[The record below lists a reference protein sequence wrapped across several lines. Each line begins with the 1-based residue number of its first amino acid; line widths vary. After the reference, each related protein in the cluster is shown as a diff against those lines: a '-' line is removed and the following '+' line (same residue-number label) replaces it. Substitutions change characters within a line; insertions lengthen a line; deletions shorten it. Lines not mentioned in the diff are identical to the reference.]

1 MSFSSDAKAEL
12 CRVPLTRRCCAR
24 AEAYGVLLYAG
35 SFSPTEVRIVT
46 ESEDFAARLPKL
58 FQKAFSVRFDAQESG
73 SKSIFRITDGQK
85 LAVILEALGYDPDQ
99 HYALHVNFALLEE
112 ECCRASFLRGAFLAG
127 GSVTDPLK
135 RYHLELA
142 TPHLQAGREGEA
154 LLRATPPNGADA
166 LRRAIAQH
174 LYRFRGISAAPEQ
187 IVVGAGTE
195 YLYNLIVQLLGREA
209 VYGVEDPG
217 YSKAARI
224 YALGGARTAPVLVDE
239 GGVSLRSLEMSDAQ
253 ILHTSPNHQFPTGAV
268 TPIGRRQSLLRWAE
282 AREGRYIIEDDYDSE
297 FRFTLRPIPTLQSID
312 RAGRVIYVNTFS
324 RTLAPSLRISYMVL
338 PKSLTERYR
347 AQLGFY
353 SSTVPAMEQYT
364 LARFLDEE
372 YFEAHINRM
381 RKSYRAQRDAV
392 IDTILQSPL
401 GEHCRVSGEDAGLHF
416 LLTIDTKCTDHV
428 LRADAEGRGVR
439 LSFLSDFAL
448 RPGSAPQHTLVIHY
462 PGIDLGRLRSALSI
476 LEALLYF
483 RDWKYKGR
491 K

>member
-1 MSFSSDAKAEL
+1 MLTYTFTKHTGVSLYEQLYRAVKADILSGRLPGGTKLPSKRALAAHLEVSVITVKNAYEQL
-12 CRVPLTRRCCAR
+12 MAEGYLTGVEKKGYFVSAVLPSPAAVPA
-24 AEAYGVLLYAG
+24 
-35 SFSPTEVRIVT
+35 SPEQPPPPREPVWFLDLATNSIAA
-46 ESEDFAARLPKL
+46 EDFPFTVWARLMR
-58 FQKAFSVRFDAQESG
+58 Q
-73 SKSIFRITDGQK
+73 T
-85 LAVILEALGYDPDQ
+85 ILEQGT
-99 HYALHVNFALLEE
+99 
-112 ECCRASFLRGAFLAG
+112 G
-127 GSVTDPLK
+127 
-135 RYHLELA
+135 
-142 TPHLQAGREGEA
+142 
-154 LLRATPPNGADA
+154 LLRSTPPQGAWA
-166 LRRAIAQH
+166 LRQAIAAH
-174 LYRFRGISAAPEQ
+174 LRQFRAMEVTAEQ
-187 IVVGAGTE
+187 IIVGAGTE
-195 YLYNLIVQLLGREA
+195 VLYNLLVQLLGRDRL
-209 VYGVEDPG
+209 YGVEDPG

-239 GGVSLRSLEMSDAQ
+239 GGVSLRSLEMSGAQ

-353 SSTVPAMEQYT
+353 SSTVPAMEQHT
-364 LARFLDEE
+364 LARFLDEG

-392 IDTILQSPL
+392 IDTILHSPL

-428 LRADAEGRGVR
+428 LRTDAEGRGVR

-448 RPGSAPQHTLVIHY
+448 SPDAAKPHTLVVNY
-462 PGIDLGRLRSALSI
+462 PGIGLAHLRSALSI

-483 RDWKYKGR
+483 RD
-491 K
+491 

>member
-1 MSFSSDAKAEL
+1 MLTYDLDRRGKLARYDYLYRCIREDILAGRLTAGEKLPSKRSLASHLQTAVITVQNAYAQLEAEGYLYTREKRGYYVADVERHPAAPGRALARSAPQPQRSWLLDLSS
-12 CRVPLTRRCCAR
+12 
-24 AEAYGVLLYAG
+24 GG
-35 SFSPTEVRIVT
+35 SGT
-46 ESEDFAARLPKL
+46 EDFP
-58 FQKAFSVRFDAQESG
+58 FSVWA
-73 SKSIFRITDGQK
+73 K
-85 LAVILEALGYDPDQ
+85 LMRRVLSE
-99 HYALHVNFALLEE
+99 
-112 ECCRASFLRGAFLAG
+112 
-127 GSVTDPLK
+127 
-135 RYHLELA
+135 
-142 TPHLQAGREGEA
+142 EGEA

-364 LARFLDEE
+364 LARFLDEG

-428 LRADAEGRGVR
+428 LRTDAEGRGVR

>member
-1 MSFSSDAKAEL
+1 MKEQFSFTGRVIEGHHLGHTLGFPTANIVVTPGEKIPALGVYAAWVTLPDGTRHAAVTNLGVRPTVEEAGALWVESYLLDFSGDLYGQEL
-12 CRVPLTRRCCAR
+12 TVTLCHFLRPERRFP
-24 AEAYGVLLYAG
+24 GV
-35 SFSPTEVRIVT
+35 
-46 ESEDFAARLPKL
+46 
-58 FQKAFSVRFDAQESG
+58 
-73 SKSIFRITDGQK
+73 
-85 LAVILEALGYDPDQ
+85 EALRQ
-99 HYALHVNFALLEE
+99 
-112 ECCRASFLRGAFLAG
+112 
-127 GSVTDPLK
+127 
-135 RYHLELA
+135 
-142 TPHLQAGREGEA
+142 
-154 LLRATPPNGADA
+154 
-166 LRRAIAQH
+166 AIAAH
-174 LYRFRGISAAPEQ
+174 LRQFRGMAVGAEQ
-187 IVVGAGTE
+187 IIVGAGTE
-195 YLYNLIVQLLGREA
+195 VLYNLLVQLLGRDRL
-209 VYGVEDPG
+209 YGVEDPG

-239 GGVSLRSLEMSDAQ
+239 GGVSLRSLEMSGAQ

-312 RAGRVIYVNTFS
+312 RAGHVIYVNTFS

-353 SSTVPAMEQYT
+353 SSTVPAMEQHT
-364 LARFLDEE
+364 LARFLDEG

-416 LLTIDTKCTDHV
+416 LLTIDTKYTDHV

>member
-1 MSFSSDAKAEL
+1 MLTYDLDRRGKLARYDYLYRCIREDILAGRLTAGEKLPSKRSLASHLQTAVITVQNAYAQLEAEGYLYTREKRGYYVADVERHPAVPGRAPAQSAPQPQRSWLLDLSS
-12 CRVPLTRRCCAR
+12 
-24 AEAYGVLLYAG
+24 GG
-35 SFSPTEVRIVT
+35 SGTEG
-46 ESEDFAARLPKL
+46 FP
-58 FQKAFSVRFDAQESG
+58 FSVWA
-73 SKSIFRITDGQK
+73 K
-85 LAVILEALGYDPDQ
+85 LMRRVLSE
-99 HYALHVNFALLEE
+99 
-112 ECCRASFLRGAFLAG
+112 
-127 GSVTDPLK
+127 
-135 RYHLELA
+135 
-142 TPHLQAGREGEA
+142 EGEA

-224 YALGGARTAPVLVDE
+224 YALGGARTVPVLVDE
-239 GGVSLRSLEMSDAQ
+239 GGVSLKSLEMSGAQ

-312 RAGRVIYVNTFS
+312 RAGRVIYINTFS
-324 RTLAPSLRISYMVL
+324 RTLAPSMRISYMVL

-364 LARFLDEE
+364 LARFLDEG

-428 LRADAEGRGVR
+428 LRTDAEGRSVR

-462 PGIDLGRLRSALSI
+462 PGIDLGRLRSALYI

-491 K
+491 R

>member
-1 MSFSSDAKAEL
+1 MLTYDLDRRGKLARYDYLYRCIREDILAGRLTAGEKLPSKRSLASHLQTAVITVQNAYAQLEAEGYLYTREKRGYYVADVERHLTAPGRAPARSAPQPQRSWLLDLSS
-12 CRVPLTRRCCAR
+12 
-24 AEAYGVLLYAG
+24 GG
-35 SFSPTEVRIVT
+35 SGT
-46 ESEDFAARLPKL
+46 EDFP
-58 FQKAFSVRFDAQESG
+58 FSVWA
-73 SKSIFRITDGQK
+73 K
-85 LAVILEALGYDPDQ
+85 LMRRVLSE
-99 HYALHVNFALLEE
+99 
-112 ECCRASFLRGAFLAG
+112 
-127 GSVTDPLK
+127 
-135 RYHLELA
+135 
-142 TPHLQAGREGEA
+142 EGEA

-195 YLYNLIVQLLGREA
+195 YLYNLIIQLLGREA

-224 YALGGARTAPVLVDE
+224 YALGSARTAPVLVDE
-239 GGVSLRSLEMSDAQ
+239 GGVSLRSLEMSGAQ

-364 LARFLDEE
+364 LARFLDEG

-439 LSFLSDFAL
+439 LSFLSDFTL

>member
-1 MSFSSDAKAEL
+1 MIRTYELSHESKTPLYVQLYEAIRADILSGSLPGGEKLPSKRALAEHLSLSKITVETAYAQLLDEGYLTSRERSGYFVAHMPLLAKAPARHTPETTKAPEIAPRQNAAAEL
-12 CRVPLTRRCCAR
+12 FP
-24 AEAYGVLLYAG
+24 
-35 SFSPTEVRIVT
+35 
-46 ESEDFAARLPKL
+46 
-58 FQKAFSVRFDAQESG
+58 FSVWA
-73 SKSIFRITDGQK
+73 K
-85 LAVILEALGYDPDQ
+85 LMRSVILDEGQY
-99 HYALHVNFALLEE
+99 LLQP
-112 ECCRASFLRGAFLAG
+112 
-127 GSVTDPLK
+127 V
-135 RYHLELA
+135 
-142 TPHLQAGREGEA
+142 
-154 LLRATPPNGADA
+154 PNGGLLP
-166 LRRAIAQH
+166 LRRAIAGELARQ
-174 LYRFRGISAAPEQ
+174 RGLVVQPEQ
-187 IVVGAGTE
+187 ILIGAGTE

-364 LARFLDEE
+364 LARFLDEG

>member
-1 MSFSSDAKAEL
+1 MLTYDLDRRGKLARYDYLYRCIREDILAGRLTAGEKLPSKRSLASHLQTAVITVQNAYAQLEAEGYLYTREKRGYYVADVERHLAAPGRAPARSAPQPQRSWLLDLSS
-12 CRVPLTRRCCAR
+12 
-24 AEAYGVLLYAG
+24 GG
-35 SFSPTEVRIVT
+35 SGT
-46 ESEDFAARLPKL
+46 EDFP
-58 FQKAFSVRFDAQESG
+58 FSVWA
-73 SKSIFRITDGQK
+73 K
-85 LAVILEALGYDPDQ
+85 LMRRVLSE
-99 HYALHVNFALLEE
+99 
-112 ECCRASFLRGAFLAG
+112 
-127 GSVTDPLK
+127 
-135 RYHLELA
+135 
-142 TPHLQAGREGEA
+142 EGE
-154 LLRATPPNGADA
+154 
-166 LRRAIAQH
+166 
-174 LYRFRGISAAPEQ
+174 
-187 IVVGAGTE
+187 E

-239 GGVSLRSLEMSDAQ
+239 GGVSLRSLEMSGAQ

-353 SSTVPAMEQYT
+353 SSTVPAMEQHT
-364 LARFLDEE
+364 LARFLDEG

>member
-1 MSFSSDAKAEL
+1 MLTYDLDRRGKLARYDYLYRCIREDILAGRLTAGEKLPSKRSLASHLQTAVITVQNAYAQLEAEGYLYTREKRGYYVADVERHPTAPGRAPARSAPQPQRSWLLDLSS
-12 CRVPLTRRCCAR
+12 
-24 AEAYGVLLYAG
+24 GG
-35 SFSPTEVRIVT
+35 SGT
-46 ESEDFAARLPKL
+46 EDFP
-58 FQKAFSVRFDAQESG
+58 FSVWA
-73 SKSIFRITDGQK
+73 K
-85 LAVILEALGYDPDQ
+85 LMRRVLSE
-99 HYALHVNFALLEE
+99 
-112 ECCRASFLRGAFLAG
+112 
-127 GSVTDPLK
+127 
-135 RYHLELA
+135 
-142 TPHLQAGREGEA
+142 EGEA

-224 YALGGARTAPVLVDE
+224 YALGGARAAPVLVDE
-239 GGVSLRSLEMSDAQ
+239 GGVSLKSLEMSGAQ

-338 PKSLTERYR
+338 PKGLTERYR

-353 SSTVPAMEQYT
+353 SSTVPAMEQHT
-364 LARFLDEE
+364 LARFLDEG

-462 PGIDLGRLRSALSI
+462 PGIDLVHLDVALNI
-476 LEALLYF
+476 LNSLL
-483 RDWKYKGR
+483 
-491 K
+491 

>member
-1 MSFSSDAKAEL
+1 M
-12 CRVPLTRRCCAR
+12 
-24 AEAYGVLLYAG
+24 
-35 SFSPTEVRIVT
+35 
-46 ESEDFAARLPKL
+46 
-58 FQKAFSVRFDAQESG
+58 
-73 SKSIFRITDGQK
+73 
-85 LAVILEALGYDPDQ
+85 
-99 HYALHVNFALLEE
+99 
-112 ECCRASFLRGAFLAG
+112 
-127 GSVTDPLK
+127 
-135 RYHLELA
+135 
-142 TPHLQAGREGEA
+142 
-154 LLRATPPNGADA
+154 
-166 LRRAIAQH
+166 
-174 LYRFRGISAAPEQ
+174 
-187 IVVGAGTE
+187 
-195 YLYNLIVQLLGREA
+195 
-209 VYGVEDPG
+209 EDPG

-401 GEHCRVSGEDAGLHF
+401 GARCRVSGEDAGLHF

>member
-1 MSFSSDAKAEL
+1 M
-12 CRVPLTRRCCAR
+12 
-24 AEAYGVLLYAG
+24 
-35 SFSPTEVRIVT
+35 
-46 ESEDFAARLPKL
+46 
-58 FQKAFSVRFDAQESG
+58 
-73 SKSIFRITDGQK
+73 
-85 LAVILEALGYDPDQ
+85 
-99 HYALHVNFALLEE
+99 
-112 ECCRASFLRGAFLAG
+112 
-127 GSVTDPLK
+127 
-135 RYHLELA
+135 
-142 TPHLQAGREGEA
+142 
-154 LLRATPPNGADA
+154 
-166 LRRAIAQH
+166 
-174 LYRFRGISAAPEQ
+174 
-187 IVVGAGTE
+187 
-195 YLYNLIVQLLGREA
+195 
-209 VYGVEDPG
+209 EDPG

-224 YALGGARTAPVLVDE
+224 YALGGARTSPVLVDE
-239 GGVSLRSLEMSDAQ
+239 GGVSLRSLEMSGAQ

-353 SSTVPAMEQYT
+353 SSTVPAMEQHT
-364 LARFLDEE
+364 LARFLDEG

-448 RPGSAPQHTLVIHY
+448 HPGSAPQHTLVIHY

>member
-1 MSFSSDAKAEL
+1 MLTYSFEHLEGESLYEHLYRCIRGDILAGRLRAGEKLPSKRSLARQLGISVITVEGAYGQLVAEGYCQSVPKKGFFVVRVMGVPQESLRKAEPAAEREAPRPRYFADFTANSL
-12 CRVPLTRRCCAR
+12 PPADFPFKTWTR
-24 AEAYGVLLYAG
+24 LLRQVIAG
-35 SFSPTEVRIVT
+35 QPE
-46 ESEDFAARLPKL
+46 
-58 FQKAFSVRFDAQESG
+58 
-73 SKSIFRITDGQK
+73 
-85 LAVILEALGYDPDQ
+85 
-99 HYALHVNFALLEE
+99 ALLE
-112 ECCRASFLRGAFLAG
+112 RSPGMGIL
-127 GSVTDPLK
+127 S
-135 RYHLELA
+135 
-142 TPHLQAGREGEA
+142 
-154 LLRATPPNGADA
+154 LRATIAGH
-166 LRRAIAQH
+166 LRS
-174 LYRFRGISAAPEQ
+174 FRGLDVTPGQ
-187 IVVGAGTE
+187 IVIGAGTE
-195 YLYNLIVQLLGREA
+195 YLYGLLVQLLGRGKCF
-209 VYGVEDPG
+209 GVENPG
-217 YSKAARI
+217 YDKIRKVYHRHGVDCVPVDMEEEGISLPDLQAKAVD
-224 YALGGARTAPVLVDE
+224 VLH
-239 GGVSLRSLEMSDAQ
+239 
-253 ILHTSPNHQFPTGAV
+253 ISPSHHFPTGCI
-268 TPIGRRQSLLRWAE
+268 TPISRRYELLGWAS
-282 AREGRYIIEDDYDSE
+282 AAPGRYIIEDDYDSE

-338 PKSLTERYR
+338 PKGLTERYR

-353 SSTVPAMEQYT
+353 SSTVPAMEQHT
-364 LARFLDEE
+364 LARFLDEG